1 MKIYFSKLSLPNMNN
16 KYVKIVLR
24 YYPVLI
30 IKISIWKVE
39 CFLYH
44 SSCTWHCEIE
54 LFHRKLA
61 NKICLPLVSLSIT
74 GFERIA
80 GGIKN
85 KISGRKNIS
94 LWSMRNRLKREI
106 PWYLTEWCDLDRVKL
121 SPGIYTWIPNVILAA
136 WNCGVRDFTLNNI

>member
-1 MKIYFSKLSLPNMNN
+1 MKLYFSKLTLPNMYYKYAVLSGIDN
-16 KYVKIVLR
+16 KNFY
-24 YYPVLI
+24 
-30 IKISIWKVE
+30 IKSWIYFI
-39 CFLYH
+39 YH
-44 SSCTWHCEIE
+44 SSYTWHYEIE

-61 NKICLPLVSLSIT
+61 NKVCLPLVSLSIT